1 MAKFLIAS
9 WNNGTAARA
18 LAEALD
24 CKLMKKD
31 STSPI
36 PRSVTHVIN
45 LGIGTE
51 SEGFHRLRTAN
62 NLVNSPLAV
71 YHAQSKLRT
80 FQRVRTAALPP
91 HWTDARDANYAC
103 LVDGKTVVARTLD
116 RGSSGAGIVVV
127 TPEQARAGRGVPRAA
142 LYTQAIEK
150 RREYRVHVGR
160 IDGVWRVIDVTRK
173 IRRPGVDDT
182 NRPFI
187 WNHDNDFIFV
197 RNGICARTIP
207 NELISRAQQ
216 AVDDLGLQFG
226 AVDIVVEKGGP
237 INRARCYVLEVNT
250 SPGMEGT
257 TLERYVE
264 FFRFM
269 AGETISW
276 RPYSE
281 LEMEG
286 TELETDEG
294 GV

>member
-1 MAKFLIAS
+1 
-9 WNNGTAARA
+9 
-18 LAEALD
+18 
-24 CKLMKKD
+24 
-31 STSPI
+31 
-36 PRSVTHVIN
+36 
-45 LGIGTE
+45 
-51 SEGFHRLRTAN
+51 
-62 NLVNSPLAV
+62 
-71 YHAQSKLRT
+71 
-80 FQRVRTAALPP
+80 
-91 HWTDARDANYAC
+91 
-103 LVDGKTVVARTLD
+103 
-116 RGSSGAGIVVV
+116 
-127 TPEQARAGRGVPRAA
+127 
-142 LYTQAIEK
+142 
-150 RREYRVHVGR
+150 
-160 IDGVWRVIDVTRK
+160 VIDVTRK